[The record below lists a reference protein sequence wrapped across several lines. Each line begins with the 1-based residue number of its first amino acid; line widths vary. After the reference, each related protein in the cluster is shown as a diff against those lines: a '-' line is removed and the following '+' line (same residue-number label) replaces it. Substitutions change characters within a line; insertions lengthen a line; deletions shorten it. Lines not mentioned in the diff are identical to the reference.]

1 VVFHDA
7 ANMAPTTHHRNTC
20 MRSDHPQD
28 QIIPLTGKLSVAVRD
43 WEIRLVLLS
52 HEDVRDVNALAALDG
67 QQVRVMLLPPD
78 R

>member
-1 VVFHDA
+1 MH
-7 ANMAPTTHHRNTC
+7 
-20 MRSDHPQD
+20 SDHPQD
-28 QIIPLTGKLSVAVRD
+28 HIIPLTGRLSVAVRD

-67 QQVRVMLLPPD
+67 QQVRVVLLPPE

>member
-1 VVFHDA
+1 MHS
-7 ANMAPTTHHRNTC
+7 AP
-20 MRSDHPQD
+20 PQAP
-28 QIIPLTGKLSVAVRD
+28 IIPLTGRLSVAVRD

-67 QQVRVMLLPPD
+67 QQVRVVLLPPE